1 MGHALQ
7 VTTFRSHR
15 PCLALLIGA
24 ALTVSV
30 PFRSGAQQP
39 PPRRGTVQTPNTDS
53 PANLVVSVREMSGM
67 PLPSNAFVKLSSN
80 FSGLHLTAPTQDGS
94 TATFPNVQ
102 KGEYDVEV
110 SSTGYK
116 TASEH
121 ASVIAGGGNYLVF
134 VYMRPDSEATENSAP
149 GGAPIMSPR
158 LQSEIDK
165 GLDKMR
171 RQQYD
176 AARVHLEKA
185 AQMAPGNPDV
195 QYLLGMLEYR
205 QQHFDAARAKFTK
218 AISIYPSH
226 TRSLVA
232 LGELLLRTGQP
243 ALAAQNLEKAYQIN
257 GADWRTHLLL
267 AYAYNA
273 QKDYD
278 KAAPHAV
285 RAVELAKND
294 GAAARLLLGRI
305 RSAQGKPADATQV
318 FQSLI
323 RDFPADPAATQA
335 RLELASM
342 EKELAA
348 ASRGKA
354 ELSVALPSEAAAS
367 IPALPVLVRAW
378 APPDIDAKEYHV
390 AADVSCSED
399 DLLRRTQLRTS
410 KQLANFEKFI
420 ATEHIEHQ
428 EVDANGNSGPV
439 RAHDFN
445 YLVFIERPKRG
456 YVFLDEQRDGG
467 ENLNSFPTS
476 LASKGL
482 VGLGVYIFDPQYES
496 DLDYTCEGLGQWRG
510 QPAWQ
515 IHFVQRAGVPSRIRT
530 WRNSRGLF
538 PVAMKGRV
546 WVSANSY
553 DVLHIETDLR
563 EPQKQVELNRD
574 HLVIDYGPVQ
584 FEHGKTSLWLPW
596 YAELFM
602 ELHGKRYHHRHT
614 LTNYALFSVDTTNSI
629 AAPNETQKE
638 N

>member
-1 MGHALQ
+1 MGHAIQ
-7 VTTFRSHR
+7 FSSHR
-15 PCLALLIGA
+15 LCLALLIGA
-24 ALTVSV
+24 ALTVFV

-39 PPRRGTVQTPNTDS
+39 PPRRGGQAQSSEVPVTV
-53 PANLVVSVREMSGM
+53 VVSVRESSGM
-67 PLPSNAFVKLSSN
+67 PLPGNALVKLSSN
-80 FSGLHLTAPTQDGS
+80 FSGLHITAPTRDGS
-94 TATFPNVQ
+94 TATFPNIQ
-102 KGEYDVEV
+102 GGEYDVEV

-116 TASEH
+116 TADEH
-121 ASVIAGGGNYLVF
+121 ASVMAGGGNFMVF
-134 VYMRPDSEATENSAP
+134 VYLRPDSEVPENSAP

-205 QQHFDAARAKFTK
+205 QQHFDAARAKFAK

-243 ALAAQNLEKAYQIN
+243 DLAAQNLEKAYQIN

-285 RAVELAKND
+285 RAMELAKND

-305 RSAQGKPADATQV
+305 RFAQGKMADARQV
-318 FQSLI
+318 LESLI

-335 RLELASM
+335 KLDLASM

-348 ASRGKA
+348 ASRSKA
-354 ELSVALPSEAAAS
+354 ELSVALPSAPADN

-390 AADVSCSED
+390 AGDVSCSED
-399 DLLRRTQLRTS
+399 DLLQRTQLRTA

-428 EVDANGNSGPV
+428 EVDANGNPGSV
-439 RAHDFN
+439 KAHDFN

-467 ENLNSFPTS
+467 ENLDSFPTS

-515 IHFVQRAGVPSRIRT
+515 VHFVQRAGVPSRIRT

-596 YAELFM
+596 YAEMFM

-614 LTNYALFSVDTTNSI
+614 LTNYALFSVDTTNAI
-629 AAPNETQKE
+629 ATPNQTQKE

>member
-1 MGHALQ
+1 
-7 VTTFRSHR
+7 
-15 PCLALLIGA
+15 
-24 ALTVSV
+24 
-30 PFRSGAQQP
+30 
-39 PPRRGTVQTPNTDS
+39 
-53 PANLVVSVREMSGM
+53 
-67 PLPSNAFVKLSSN
+67 
-80 FSGLHLTAPTQDGS
+80 
-94 TATFPNVQ
+94 
-102 KGEYDVEV
+102 
-110 SSTGYK
+110 
-116 TASEH
+116 
-121 ASVIAGGGNYLVF
+121 
-134 VYMRPDSEATENSAP
+134 
-149 GGAPIMSPR
+149 
-158 LQSEIDK
+158 
-165 GLDKMR
+165 
-171 RQQYD
+171 
-176 AARVHLEKA
+176 
-185 AQMAPGNPDV
+185 MAPGNPDV

-205 QQHFDAARAKFTK
+205 QQHFDAARAKFVK

-243 ALAAQNLEKAYQIN
+243 ALAAQNLEKAYEIN

-267 AYAYNA
+267 AYAYDA

-294 GAAARLLLGRI
+294 GAAAKLLLGRI
-305 RSAQGKPADATQV
+305 RSAQGKTTDARQV
-318 FQSLI
+318 LQSLI
-323 RDFPADPAATQA
+323 RDFPADPAAAQA
-335 RLELASM
+335 KLELASM

-348 ASRGKA
+348 ASRSKS
-354 ELSVALPSEAAAS
+354 ELAALPSVTAADN

-399 DLLRRTQLRTS
+399 DLLQRTQLRTS

-428 EVDANGNSGPV
+428 EVDANGNSGPL

-467 ENLNSFPTS
+467 ENLDSFPTS

-515 IHFVQRAGVPSRIRT
+515 IRFVQRAGVPSRIRT

-596 YAELFM
+596 YAEMFM

-614 LTNYALFSVDTTNSI
+614 LTNYSLFSVDTTNAI